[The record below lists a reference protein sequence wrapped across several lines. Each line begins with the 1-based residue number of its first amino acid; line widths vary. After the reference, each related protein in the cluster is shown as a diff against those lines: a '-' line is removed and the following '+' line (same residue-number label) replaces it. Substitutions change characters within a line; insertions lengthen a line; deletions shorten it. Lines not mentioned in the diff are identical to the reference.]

1 MGKFKDLTGL
11 KFGKLTVIEQAGH
24 DKYNKILWRCKC
36 DCGNET
42 VTHGRGLVNG
52 HCKSCGCL
60 LNSNRKEEGKFK
72 GLSKTR
78 IYTIWKGMNQ
88 RCNNPNCEAYSYYG
102 AKGIDVCDEW
112 KGTQGFF
119 NFLAWSLE
127 NGYEKDL
134 TIDRIDGSKG
144 YSPSNCRWTDWS
156 TQRKNQNRTVAVN
169 QYGTWDLKMPLPEPY
184 QGIKHTCSECIIK
197 GTDACTRGNTEADEV
212 ACEDFMGGESDAE

>member
-24 DKYNKILWRCKC
+24 DKYNKILWKCKC
-36 DCGNET
+36 DCGKET
-42 VTHGRGLVNG
+42 ITHGRDLVNE

-60 LNSNRKEEGKFK
+60 LNSNRKEEGRFK

-102 AKGIDVCDEW
+102 AKGIDICDEW

-134 TIDRIDGSKG
+134 TIDRMDGNKG
-144 YSPSNCRWTDWS
+144 YSPSNCRWADWS
-156 TQRKNQNRTVAVN
+156 TQRRNQNRTVAVN
-169 QYGTWDLKMPLPEPY
+169 QYGTWNLKQPLPEPY
-184 QGIKHTCSECIIK
+184 RESEKNVCKDCYYNDEEVHAECVICNK
-197 GTDACTRGNTEADEV
+197 TES
-212 ACEDFMGGESDAE
+212 GE